1 MNKSVVL
8 GFALLSIAAT
18 GCSSSPEK
26 QEGEI
31 IEVGN
36 VEYNSLYHFGYNTGC
51 TSALAQKKSNETLE
65 SMKDKTLDGIDAFD
79 NGWKSGTETCNSGTF
94 KSMYTVG
101 KAE

>member
-1 MNKSVVL
+1 MNKTVVL
-8 GFALLSIAAT
+8 GLALLSIAAT

-36 VEYNSLYHFGYNTGC
+36 VEYNSLYHFGYNSGC
-51 TSALAQKKSNETLE
+51 SSALTQLKSNQTLE
-65 SMKDKTLDGIDAFD
+65 SMKDETLDGIDAFD
-79 NGWKSGTETCNSGTF
+79 KGWKSGTETCNSGTF
-94 KSMYTVG
+94 QSMYTVG